1 MANYV
6 NFLFLGL
13 GNGAVFAALAMA
25 LVVTYRSSGV
35 LNFAT
40 GAQAL
45 YASYTYALL
54 RTGQLLNPIPIPG
67 VAKTVSLGGPM
78 GFVPAAALTLAIQ
91 ALLGIILYVA
101 VFRPLRRQRAVAK
114 AVASLGVMA
123 VLTAVVDLQVGAQ
136 QLLIS
141 PIYPQN
147 AFSLGSIRIPADR
160 LWMTVTIVGV
170 ALLLAALYR
179 FTRFGL
185 ATRASSETEIGALV
199 SGLSPENIAL
209 TNWAISG
216 TVAGLAGIL
225 IGPLV
230 PLIPGTYTLFIVP
243 ALAAAVVGRLYYLT
257 PAVVAGLALGA
268 VESVCVYLN
277 SRYPSFPSGVGE
289 VIPLVMVLAILVV
302 RGRPLPTRGMLIQP
316 TLGKAPRPRHLWLPV
331 MVGVPVAVVAL
342 ILLQQSFRD
351 ALIISIILSVLGL
364 SMVVVSGYVGQISL
378 AQLALAGVAG
388 FALSTIGHSWGVPFP
403 IAPILASLVA
413 TVVGVVVG
421 LPALRIRGLFVAIV
435 TLAFAVAIEAIW
447 FQNNSIDGGSGGD
460 PIPDPR
466 IFGIDLGIGSGNQFP
481 RIGFGLLCLV
491 VLVLVA
497 IGVAR
502 LRVSRLG
509 SAMLAVRANERSAA
523 AAGVNVV
530 RIKLIGFAIGAFI
543 AGLSGCLMAYSTNNV
558 TFDTFDALVG
568 LLIFST
574 VYVAGITS
582 VGGAL
587 LGGLGATGGI
597 LFVLT
602 NHVINFG
609 SWYGLLIGIG
619 LIQTV
624 IYNPEGAVGP
634 MYNKLEKRRQRALAA
649 RAGDGTEGD
658 TEGDTQ
664 GDTRV
669 AAGAPAPAAT
679 AAEAAPVATRPR
691 PTRGGGPL
699 LEVEGLSVHYGG
711 VCAVD
716 TVSFAVPEG
725 RIVGL
730 IGPNGAGKTTL
741 MDALCGFT
749 RYQGH
754 VVLDGQSLDGMP
766 PHRRAGRGL
775 GRTFQ
780 SIDLYEDL
788 SVEENVVVGQH
799 LAVGRSQDHLL
810 AVLESLGLSRF
821 RERSVGELSQG
832 QRQLVSIARAL
843 AGEPRLLLLDE
854 PAAGLDS
861 TESAWL
867 SDRLRAVRDSGV
879 TILLIDHD
887 MSLVLSLCDH
897 IDVLNFGSLIASGP
911 PEEIRSDPAVV
922 DAYLGSTHAEESV
935 V

>member
-1 MANYV
+1 MSSAAVASATNRVRVANYV

-54 RTGQLLNPIPIPG
+54 RTGQLLNPFPVPG
-67 VAKTVSLGGPM
+67 VAKTVSVGGAM
-78 GFVPAAALTLAIQ
+78 GFVPAAAITLAIQ
-91 ALLGIILYVA
+91 VVLGMVLYVA

-123 VLTAVVDLQVGAQ
+123 VLTAVVDLQVGSQ

-141 PIYPQN
+141 PIYPQG
-147 AFSLGSIRIPADR
+147 AFTVGSIRIPADR
-160 LWMTVTIVGV
+160 LWMAVTIVGV
-170 ALLLAALYR
+170 ALGLAALYR

-209 TNWAISG
+209 ANWAISG
-216 TVAGLAGIL
+216 AVAGLAGIL

-257 PAVVAGLALGA
+257 PAVIAGLALGA

-289 VIPLVMVLAILVV
+289 VIPLAMVLVILVV

-316 TLGKAPRPRHLWLPV
+316 TLGKAPRPRNLWLPV
-331 MVGVPVAVVAL
+331 VVGVPVAVVAL
-342 ILLQQSFRD
+342 VLLRQSFRD
-351 ALIISIILSVLGL
+351 ALIISIILAVLGL
-364 SMVVVSGYVGQISL
+364 SLVVVSGYVGQISL

-403 IAPILASLVA
+403 LAPIMASLVA

-466 IFGIDLGIGSGNQFP
+466 IFGVDLGIGSGNQFP

-491 VLVLVA
+491 VLVIVA

-523 AAGVNVV
+523 AAGINVV

-558 TFDTFDALVG
+558 TFDSFDALVG
-568 LLIFST
+568 LLFFST

-634 MYNKLEKRRQRALAA
+634 MYNKLEQRRQRILAT
-649 RAGDGTEGD
+649 RAEPP
-658 TEGDTQ
+658 
-664 GDTRV
+664 
-669 AAGAPAPAAT
+669 AADEAPAEVRSVAPAVSAS
-679 AAEAAPVATRPR
+679 PRPGVAT
-691 PTRGGGPL
+691 GPL
-699 LEVEGLSVHYGG
+699 LEIEDLSVHYGG
-711 VCAVD
+711 VTAVD
-716 TVSFAVPEG
+716 AVSFTVPEG
-725 RIVGL
+725 QIIGL

-749 RYQGH
+749 RYQGR
-754 VVLDGQSLDGMP
+754 VVLDGQALDGMP
-766 PHRRAGRGL
+766 PHRRAARGL

-780 SIDLYEDL
+780 GIDLYEDL

-799 LAVGRSQDHLL
+799 LAVGRGHDELA
-810 AVLESLGLSRF
+810 AVLDSLDLSRF
-821 RERSVGELSQG
+821 RGRNVGELSQG

-887 MSLVLSLCDH
+887 MSLVLNLCDQ
-897 IDVLNFGSLIASGP
+897 INVLNFGVLIASGP
-911 PEEIRSDPAVV
+911 PEQIRRDPAVV
-922 DAYLGSTHAEESV
+922 DAYLGSTHAEESIA
-935 V
+935 

>member
-1 MANYV
+1 MRVANYV

-54 RTGQLLNPIPIPG
+54 RTGQLLNPFPIPG
-67 VAKTVSLGGPM
+67 VPKSVSVGGAM
-78 GFVPAAALTLAIQ
+78 GFVPAATITLAIQ
-91 ALLGIILYVA
+91 VVLGMVLYVA

-123 VLTAVVDLQVGAQ
+123 VLTAVVDLQVGSQ

-141 PIYPQN
+141 PIYPQS
-147 AFSLGSIRIPADR
+147 AFTVGSIRIPADR
-160 LWMTVTIVGV
+160 LWMAVTIIGV
-170 ALLLAALYR
+170 ALVLAALYR

-185 ATRASSETEIGALV
+185 ATRASSETEVGALV
-199 SGLSPENIAL
+199 SGLSPENIAIA
-209 TNWAISG
+209 NWAISG
-216 TVAGLAGIL
+216 AVAGLAGIL

-257 PAVVAGLALGA
+257 PAVIAGLALGA

-289 VIPLVMVLAILVV
+289 VIPLAMVLAVLVV
-302 RGRPLPTRGMLIQP
+302 RGRPLPTRGMLVQP
-316 TLGKAPRPRHLWLPV
+316 TLGKAPRPRNLWLPV
-331 MVGVPVAVVAL
+331 VVGVPVAVVAL
-342 ILLQQSFRD
+342 VLLRQSFRD
-351 ALIISIILSVLGL
+351 ALIISIILAVLGL
-364 SMVVVSGYVGQISL
+364 SLVVVSGYVGQISL

-403 IAPILASLVA
+403 LAPIMASLVA

-466 IFGIDLGIGSGNQFP
+466 IFGVDLGIGSGNQFP

-523 AAGVNVV
+523 AAGINVV

-558 TFDTFDALVG
+558 TFDSFDALVG
-568 LLIFST
+568 LLFFST

-634 MYNKLEKRRQRALAA
+634 MYNKLEQRRQRILAA
-649 RAGDGTEGD
+649 SAEPPPADQIPSPTPS
-658 TEGDTQ
+658 
-664 GDTRV
+664 V
-669 AAGAPAPAAT
+669 ARPVTSAVST
-679 AAEAAPVATRPR
+679 AARP
-691 PTRGGGPL
+691 GVSVGPL
-699 LEVEGLSVHYGG
+699 LEIEELSVHYGG
-711 VCAVD
+711 VTAVD
-716 TVSFAVPEG
+716 AVSFAVPEG
-725 RIVGL
+725 QIIGL

-749 RYQGH
+749 RYQGR
-754 VVLDGQSLDGMP
+754 VVLDRQALDGMP

-780 SIDLYEDL
+780 GIDLYEDL

-799 LAVGRSQDHLL
+799 LAVGRSHDEL
-810 AVLESLGLSRF
+810 ASVLDSLGLSRF
-821 RERSVGELSQG
+821 RQRNVGELSQG

-887 MSLVLSLCDH
+887 MSLVLNLCDQ
-897 IDVLNFGSLIASGP
+897 INVLNFGVLIASGP
-911 PEEIRSDPAVV
+911 PEQIRRDPAVV
-922 DAYLGSTHAEESV
+922 DAYLGSTHAEESIA
-935 V
+935 